1 MIDMQNSKF
10 LVIKADVLSTTAA
23 ETSDAVDCKG
33 YNYATFLIGGEVA
46 TATDASQTLSSLI
59 LKEGDTTSS
68 FANITEFV
76 GGTAF
81 TIPVNNLTTQHLSC
95 RFNVD
100 LRKRKRYLQVSMHGS
115 AAAAAN
121 TFAFVVLSRAN
132 NGDDADLIST
142 STSPAGVTT
151 IVTA

>member
-1 MIDMQNSKF
+1 MVVLQNAKT

-33 YNYATFLIGGEVA
+33 YHYATFLIGGEVA
-46 TATDASQTLSSLI
+46 TATDASQTLTSLV

-68 FANITEFV
+68 YANITEFV

-81 TIPVNNLTTQHLSC
+81 TIPVNNDTTAHLAV

-100 LRKRKRYLQVSMHGS
+100 LRKRKRYLQVSMQG
-115 AAAAAN
+115 AAASSAN
-121 TFAFVVLSRAN
+121 TFAFCVLSRAAEAPN
-132 NGDDADLIST
+132 SAT
-142 STSPAGVTT
+142 EAGVLTQ
-151 IVTA
+151 VTA

>member
-1 MIDMQNSKF
+1 MLHIQNAKF
-10 LVIKADVLSTTAA
+10 LQIKADVLSSTAA
-23 ETSDAVDCKG
+23 ETSDPVDCKG
-33 YNYATFLIGGEVA
+33 YHYATFLIGGEVA
-46 TATDASQTLSSLI
+46 TATDSSQTLTSLV

-81 TIPVNNLTTQHLSC
+81 TIPVNNLTAQHMTC

-100 LRKRKRYLQVSMHGS
+100 LRKRKRYLQVSMQ
-115 AAAAAN
+115 AAAASSAN
-121 TFAFVVLSRAN
+121 TFASVVLSRAA
-132 NGDDADLIST
+132 NGTDAAQIST
-142 STSPAGVTT
+142 ATETGVTT

>member
-1 MIDMQNSKF
+1 MIHLQNAKTMQ
-10 LVIKADVLSTTAA
+10 IKADVLSSTAA

-33 YNYATFLIGGEVA
+33 SHYAVFLIGGEVA
-46 TATDASQTLSSLI
+46 TATDASQTLASLV

-81 TIPVNNLTTQHLSC
+81 TIPVNNDTTAHLAV

-100 LRKRKRYLQVSMHGS
+100 LRKRKRYLQVSMQAN
-115 AAAAAN
+115 AASSVN
-121 TFAFVVLSRAN
+121 TFASVTLGRMNEAPNSA
-132 NGDDADLIST
+132 T
-142 STSPAGVTT
+142 EAGVLTQ
-151 IVTA
+151 VTA